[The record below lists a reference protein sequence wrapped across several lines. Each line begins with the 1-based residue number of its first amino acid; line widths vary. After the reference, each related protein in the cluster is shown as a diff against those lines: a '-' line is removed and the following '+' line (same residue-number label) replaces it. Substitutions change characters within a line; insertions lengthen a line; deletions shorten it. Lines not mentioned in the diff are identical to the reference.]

1 MSMIM
6 TKIKTKIFTVIALLA
21 TFVLIVGI
29 LGIIFINQLAQG
41 SKGTIKDNYA
51 SVDYS
56 FHMQSIIDSLF
67 ISYSNLESNSISPK
81 SKSSLDL
88 IIIRHKHNF
97 NYYYNLESSNITE
110 KGEDSV
116 SIRLKKNYNQFIDKA
131 ESFTSGKL
139 DIHYL
144 SKNYQTVKNNIE
156 DIYTINMKAILRR
169 NHYTETTASKV
180 AIYMA
185 IISAI
190 SILISLLFLIKFPG
204 SITKP
209 INEITDKIK
218 SISQRKYNQ
227 TLKLSS
233 NDELKHLAEAFN
245 LMALRL
251 SEYEKSNLENL
262 LLEKKRF
269 QTIVSSIQDG
279 ILMLDE
285 NGIILYANLIALS
298 LFNSYQ
304 NDFVHKSAHDI
315 AQSNGLMETI
325 VNNLDSQTTYENAQ
339 QIKPIKLFKNGKQLF
354 YNIEIHTVK
363 IDRPVDQPDRHLG
376 YIVILKNITGFQERD
391 FAKTNLIATISHELK
406 TPLSSINI
414 SLKLLEDLRIGRLN
428 SEQIELINSVKQQ
441 SIRLSKV
448 VNELLDFSQVET
460 GNIRLKIEK
469 IRAEDIIELG
479 VVALIMIIDEKNI
492 QIVNNI
498 QENLPY
504 LKADLEKSVWVFV
517 NILNNAIR
525 YSPRN
530 GNIYISIYLKESYI
544 VFSIKDEGPG
554 IDKEDQEKLFNKF
567 TKVGLKDFKG
577 SGLGLAISKEF
588 VETQGGKI
596 WIESAQKVGCTF
608 KFTLPIYS

>member
-608 KFTLPIYS
+608 NFTLPIYS

>member
-1 MSMIM
+1 MIM